1 MLGKISDWQ
10 DVAVDV
16 RFPDSLTTAE
26 VGRENVQ
33 NGFWK
38 PWCGCDPDGHCI
50 ECVCDYEWACPAVT
64 TRVADI
70 IRNGQNFWNG
80 QNCGTMDKIVER
92 SF

>member
-1 MLGKISDWQ
+1 MNLVEDQPTSGDNYDKLIEMLGKMSDWR

-64 TRVADI
+64 T
-70 IRNGQNFWNG
+70 
-80 QNCGTMDKIVER
+80 T
-92 SF
+92 